1 MSQSSKKKQDPPKT
15 ENEVAAYRRFQR
27 LQEHSRSNIPAM
39 LAQRATSTFTLHN
52 EPAPAEAT
60 DQILVVVYPQDPFV
74 GEPEV
79 RTMSATD
86 IGPGLANSR
95 VRVHTD
101 DGKTAQPDSDGNYLF
116 WPGSPEFDQVNSF
129 YYTTFTLR
137 MYERYARRALPWSFP
152 TPRITVHPQAG
163 NNANAFYSEQER
175 LLGFHSF
182 ELNGKTVSTAQSAD
196 IVSHETGHAILDG
209 LRDLYNESFGLAPNA
224 FHEAFGDI
232 TAMLV
237 AMHDDSLIRHLLDW
251 TKGNLRTTN
260 FVAEVAEQLTDVLI
274 SSNDIPYLRGHTIYL
289 RNAINELQNMPFD
302 ALPYTAANPVTE
314 LSREGHNYSRLFTGV
329 FYDIFAGIYD
339 QMKADI
345 PAHIAIYRARDIA
358 AYLLVCSIESGPVGE
373 FGFGDMAKAFLAS
386 DLTLYDGQHQKILI
400 EAFDKRKILDAG
412 EAQEF
417 VETTRALPAITLPE
431 TINSALAAALFLEE
445 KIAPALKLSTDTELV
460 PLMAYKNATGY
471 AFLSYFSSQEVTLE
485 GDQFGHINGAKIDL
499 FGGLTLMFGADGRL
513 RSVMHRPIVAEDIR
527 QIKSLTADLIR
538 DERIVENLE
547 LRLSQGILPEGL
559 LINSELSEDSSA
571 QDNRLIRYP
580 VKFDPIPNE
589 VTDFVEYLHKIE
601 QKSASKTKKK

>member
-1 MSQSSKKKQDPPKT
+1 MSQSSKKKQDPPIT

-52 EPAPAEAT
+52 EPAPAEAN
-60 DQILVVVYPQDPFV
+60 DQVLVVVYPQDPFV

-86 IGPGLANSR
+86 IGPGLVNSR
-95 VRVHTD
+95 VKIHTD

-175 LLGFHSF
+175 MLGFHSF

-224 FHEAFGDI
+224 FHEGFGDI

-260 FVAEVAEQLTDVLI
+260 FVAEVAEQLTNVLI
-274 SSNDIPYLRGHTIYL
+274 SSNETPYLRGHTIYL

-302 ALPYTAANPVTE
+302 ALPYTATNPVTE

-373 FGFGDMAKAFLAS
+373 FDFGDMAKAFLAS

-400 EAFDKRKILDAG
+400 DAFDNRNILEAR
-412 EAQEF
+412 EAQDF
-417 VETTRALPAITLPE
+417 VATTLALPAVTLPE

-445 KIAPALKLSTDTELV
+445 KIVPALKLSTYAELV
-460 PLMAYKNATGY
+460 PLTAYKNATGY

-538 DERIVENLE
+538 DERIVENFE
-547 LRLSQGILPEGL
+547 LHLSQGILPEAL
-559 LINSELSEDSSA
+559 LISAELSEERISP
-571 QDNRLIRYP
+571 DNRLVRYP

-601 QKSASKTKKK
+601 QAKAGKNTKK

>member
-1 MSQSSKKKQDPPKT
+1 
-15 ENEVAAYRRFQR
+15 
-27 LQEHSRSNIPAM
+27 
-39 LAQRATSTFTLHN
+39 
-52 EPAPAEAT
+52 
-60 DQILVVVYPQDPFV
+60 
-74 GEPEV
+74 
-79 RTMSATD
+79 
-86 IGPGLANSR
+86 
-95 VRVHTD
+95 
-101 DGKTAQPDSDGNYLF
+101 
-116 WPGSPEFDQVNSF
+116 
-129 YYTTFTLR
+129 
-137 MYERYARRALPWSFP
+137 
-152 TPRITVHPQAG
+152 
-163 NNANAFYSEQER
+163 
-175 LLGFHSF
+175 
-182 ELNGKTVSTAQSAD
+182 
-196 IVSHETGHAILDG
+196 
-209 LRDLYNESFGLAPNA
+209 
-224 FHEAFGDI
+224 
-232 TAMLV
+232 
-237 AMHDDSLIRHLLDW
+237 
-251 TKGNLRTTN
+251 
-260 FVAEVAEQLTDVLI
+260 
-274 SSNDIPYLRGHTIYL
+274 
-289 RNAINELQNMPFD
+289 
-302 ALPYTAANPVTE
+302 
-314 LSREGHNYSRLFTGV
+314 
-329 FYDIFAGIYD
+329 
-339 QMKADI
+339 
-345 PAHIAIYRARDIA
+345 
-358 AYLLVCSIESGPVGE
+358 
-373 FGFGDMAKAFLAS
+373 MAKAFLAS

-601 QKSASKTKKK
+601 QKSASKNKKK

>member
-1 MSQSSKKKQDPPKT
+1 MSQSSKKKQDPPIT

-52 EPAPAEAT
+52 EPAPAEAN
-60 DQILVVVYPQDPFV
+60 DQVLVVVYPQDPFV

-86 IGPGLANSR
+86 IGPGLVNSR
-95 VRVHTD
+95 VKIHTD

-152 TPRITVHPQAG
+152 APRITVHPQAG

-224 FHEAFGDI
+224 FHEGFGDI

-260 FVAEVAEQLTDVLI
+260 FVAEVAEQLTNVLI
-274 SSNDIPYLRGHTIYL
+274 SSNETPYLRGHTIYL

-302 ALPYTAANPVTE
+302 ALPYTATNPVTE

-373 FGFGDMAKAFLAS
+373 FDFGDMAKAFLAS

-400 EAFDKRKILDAG
+400 DAFDNRNILEAR
-412 EAQEF
+412 EAQDF
-417 VETTRALPAITLPE
+417 VATTLALPAVTLPE

-445 KIAPALKLSTDTELV
+445 KIVPALKLSTYAELV
-460 PLMAYKNATGY
+460 PLTAYKNATGY

-538 DERIVENLE
+538 DERIVENFE
-547 LRLSQGILPEGL
+547 SHLSQGILPEAL
-559 LINSELSEDSSA
+559 LISSELSEENIST
-571 QDNRLIRYP
+571 DNRLVRYP

-601 QKSASKTKKK
+601 QKKAGKNTKK